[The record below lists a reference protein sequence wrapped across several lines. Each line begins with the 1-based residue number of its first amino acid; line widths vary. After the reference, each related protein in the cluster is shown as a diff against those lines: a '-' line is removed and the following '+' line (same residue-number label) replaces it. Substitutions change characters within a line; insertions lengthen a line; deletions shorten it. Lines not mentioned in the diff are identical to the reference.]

1 MYILCIDKIDN
12 FCVVMVTEPARKY
25 LLGPDHS
32 PISGSPLD
40 TYLSAA
46 DGAHAHN
53 IPDTSQ

>member
-46 DGAHAHN
+46 DGGL
-53 IPDTSQ
+53 